1 MAASL
6 DERRRQAVARLRG
19 LGRGEGGPLA
29 DRRRQAVE
37 RLRGLGAGSRKQIGS
52 IEEFLKAWEEEDIDI
67 MELLSNIPGSAMEFG
82 GDVASA
88 LGEIVTS
95 PIETAKALGTL
106 GVGVADL
113 PFRAAGAEA
122 TGIQKSGREALGGLV
137 GSIAGSATPS
147 GITKRPVEALANLAI
162 GGGTAL
168 KGLGALSR
176 VGKMPQVA
184 QTLQK
189 AGKTAMAADPTTMPF
204 RAAGAGLRA
213 AGRITK
219 KGAQATGRGI
229 GKAAESI
236 RGVSAAG
243 ETIPLWKELIASGLA
258 FTTGT
263 SVNTILLTMEKAS
276 AKLGDVIR
284 NARRDRAGAWED
296 IIKRGA
302 KATETIRD
310 EASAMFDEFKKKLS
324 RVDEKTG
331 TSAYDV
337 PVAHSAIADGIEET
351 LKEYNIKLTRRVELD
366 KPKLGDTTQELAR
379 RSVKEVLQQDRPY
392 PDPVR
397 RVKYTVEFDVGDRKT
412 TISDMGDNR
421 KIIKKRVEDLL
432 NEYKVVP
439 GDPAAF
445 KLGHLWDEQH
455 KIGDVI
461 STLSRS
467 DEISARTLAV
477 FSDIRSQLSNSFKS
491 HAKERLGPDAMAA
504 MGKYENAKIA
514 LDEYADLTGITPGM
528 VTAEG
533 KLSQGLKNASVS
545 KMNQALNEG
554 KEHVLERLR
563 RLERISGDDEMLARM
578 VGASMSPL
586 VGSGLVVKSEISQ
599 AMRSLAAVAA
609 GANLPAIISIP
620 AVLLF
625 SPRAVNEI
633 LLQLV
638 GSRAIRNIPP
648 AVKRNLQQ
656 LVQSVR
662 AMNPKLKPLGI
673 DLRDLAKEGVTIGVL
688 MERLQET
695 AQAEEEQTRR

>member
-1 MAASL
+1 MPLTA
-6 DERRRQAVARLRG
+6 DELRRFRALPRRTDDREDVVRRFREKFG
-19 LGRGEGGPLA
+19 GR
-29 DRRRQAVE
+29 
-37 RLRGLGAGSRKQIGS
+37 RKQIGS

-95 PIETAKALGTL
+95 PIETAKTLGTL

-122 TGIQKSGREALGGLV
+122 TGIQKRGREALGGLV

-147 GITKRPVEALANLAI
+147 GITQRPVEALANLAI

-176 VGKMPQVA
+176 VGRMPQVA

-189 AGKTAMAADPTTMPF
+189 AGKTVLAADPTTMPF

-243 ETIPLWKELIASGLA
+243 ETIPLWKELIASVLA

-263 SVNTILLTMEKAS
+263 SPNTILLTMEKAT
-276 AKLGDVIR
+276 AGLGNIIR

-302 KATETIRD
+302 EATETISKD
-310 EASAMFDEFKKKLS
+310 ASKMFEKFKKQLQDTKS
-324 RVDEKTG
+324 
-331 TSAYDV
+331 YDV
-337 PVAHSAIADGIEET
+337 PVAHGAIAAGIEET
-351 LKEYNIKLTRRVELD
+351 LSKYNIKLRRTLGED
-366 KPKLGDTTQELAR
+366 KEAGGPLEEMAGGVQRQKL
-379 RSVKEVLQQDRPY
+379 P
-392 PDPVR
+392 PVQ
-397 RVKYTVEFDVGDRKT
+397 RVKYTVKIPENA
-412 TISDMGDNR
+412 TIPDMGDNR
-421 KIIKKRVEDLL
+421 KIIKKRVEELL
-432 NEYKVVP
+432 NEYEVVP

-455 KIGDVI
+455 RIGYEI
-461 STLSRS
+461 STLSRL

-491 HAKERLGPDAMAA
+491 HAKERLNPDAMAA
-504 MGKYENAKIA
+504 IGKYEEAKIA
-514 LDEYADLTGITPGM
+514 LDEYAELTGITPGM
-528 VTAEG
+528 LTAEG
-533 KLSQGLKNASVS
+533 KLSQGLKNASVT
-545 KMNQALNEG
+545 KMNQVLNEG
-554 KEHVLERLR
+554 KEHVLKRLR
-563 RLERISGDDEMLARM
+563 DLERISGDDEMLARM

-586 VGSGLVVKSEISQ
+586 FGAGLVVKAEISQ
-599 AMRSLAAVAA
+599 AMRALLAL
-609 GANLPAIISIP
+609 GSGMWNTPAII
-620 AVLLF
+620 LF

-633 LLQLV
+633 LLRAF
-638 GSRAIRNIPP
+638 GSTKIRNIPP
-648 AVKRNLQQ
+648 AAKRNLQQ

-673 DLRDLAKEGVTIGVL
+673 DLRDLAKEGVTIGIL

-695 AQAEEEQTRR
+695 AKAEEEQTRR

>member
-1 MAASL
+1 MPLTA
-6 DERRRQAVARLRG
+6 DELRRFRALPRRTDDREDVVRRFREKFG
-19 LGRGEGGPLA
+19 GR
-29 DRRRQAVE
+29 
-37 RLRGLGAGSRKQIGS
+37 RKQIGS

-229 GKAAESI
+229 GKAAGSI

-310 EASAMFDEFKKKLS
+310 EAGAMFDEFKQKLS
-324 RVDEKTG
+324 RVDKDTG

-337 PVAHSAIADGIEET
+337 PVAHGAIADGIEKT
-351 LKEYNIKLTRRVELD
+351 LKKHNITLTRRVELD
-366 KPKLGDTTQELAR
+366 KPKLVDISDSPPGGFTAETMGMGLSTTQELA
-379 RSVKEVLQQDRPY
+379 
-392 PDPVR
+392 PVR
-397 RVKYTVEFDVGDRKT
+397 RVKYTVEFDAGDRKT
-412 TISDMGDNR
+412 TISDMGRNR
-421 KIIKKRVEDLL
+421 EIIEKRVEDLL
-432 NEYKVVP
+432 NKYEVVP
-439 GDPAAF
+439 NDPDAF
-445 KLGHLWDEQH
+445 TLGHLWDEQH

-461 STLSRS
+461 STLSPLN
-467 DEISARTLAV
+467 EISASTRAV
-477 FSDIRSQLSNSFKS
+477 FSDIRSQLSKSFKS
-491 HAKERLGPDAMAA
+491 HAKERLDSDAMAA
-504 MGKYENAKIA
+504 MGKYEDAKIA

-554 KEHVLERLR
+554 KEHVLKRLR
-563 RLERISGDDEMLARM
+563 DLEQASGDDEMLARM

-586 VGSGLVVKSEISQ
+586 FGSGLVVKSEISQ
-599 AMRSLAAVAA
+599 AMRALLAL
-609 GANLPAIISIP
+609 GTGMWNTPAIMF
-620 AVLLF
+620 F

-633 LLQLV
+633 LLQAF
-638 GSRAIRNIPP
+638 GSTKIRNIPP
-648 AVKRNLQQ
+648 AAKRNLQQ

-673 DLRDLAKEGVTIGVL
+673 DLRDLAKEGVTIGIL